1 MSNIVRSEANIDIC
15 TKTLMEKF
23 HETAEKGDAIDVS
36 TWVQWCVYFQHYGV
50 CINTASNART
60 YHAHMFQ
67 VRI

>member
-23 HETAEKGDAIDVS
+23 HVTAERGDAIDLS
-36 TWVQWCVYFQHYGV
+36 TWVQWYVSFQHYSI
-50 CINTASNART
+50 CINTASNTRT
-60 YHAHMFQ
+60 YHANMFQ